1 MFVFFST
8 GRIWIKKVQFGL
20 PKVEEDTRL
29 DGLSHLHGLGVVNL
43 IRSTHRDPESQHLRR
58 VGHDFENT
66 MSEEDKEPGWFDD
79 MDEFDWDDASWR
91 HQKKYF
97 EKPNKTQFG
106 EHVFFRG
113 TCFFIFFFGGGIG
126 YFSPPAAKLLPLGL
140 NQPKASWVGPIG

>member
-1 MFVFFST
+1 MFLIFST

-91 HQKKYF
+91 HKKIIS
-97 EKPNKTQFG
+97 KSQTKLNSGNK
-106 EHVFFRG
+106 
-113 TCFFIFFFGGGIG
+113 
-126 YFSPPAAKLLPLGL
+126 
-140 NQPKASWVGPIG
+140 